1 MCYVYVCMCRC
12 VISEVVCA
20 DVLTV
25 RLYVQECDCLCR
37 YVRCVVVCTAVL
49 CVAVFAGV
57 WNSKQAERA
66 KLKAVDV
73 NQDQSLVAMGNS
85 LGILS
90 LFRYPC
96 AKDLVRRAGYRYRRP
111 YRFFP
116 GNFGSYRFLVP
127 VYRAVSYSESC

>member
-12 VISEVVCA
+12 VKSVVVCA

-73 NQDQSLVAMGNS
+73 NQDRSLVAMGNS
-85 LGILS
+85 LGVLS

-96 AKDLVRRAGYRYRRP
+96 AKDLVRHTT
-111 YRFFP
+111 
-116 GNFGSYRFLVP
+116 
-127 VYRAVSYSESC
+127 